1 MNNSEENLVD
11 DLLVEQSKNESETN
25 LISSSGQ
32 MVETEPS
39 KDYSF
44 TPPNSIIEEANTEA
58 ILDEIAFQEE
68 DNEDAMIKYEE
79 IDVKASSGQEP
90 VESKDKCNLEEE
102 LNEFLA
108 EEIAQN
114 IQDEICTEE
123 IAQSIRDEICT
134 EEIAQSIQDEI
145 CTEEIA
151 QSIPDEICTKEIAQS
166 VQDEICTKEIAQSIR
181 DEICTEEKQLEI
193 SKSIIT
199 PEESKQ
205 VSFDQSEEQEIIG
218 AVDLTNVSIVQ
229 KTQGIVLRKDSV
241 DFMNESYWVPKERD
255 RTTFSEKCQRGDFPF
270 QLSHKPEGLTLQWT
284 LPAKDLDFRYYLP
297 EFIKGLTEP
306 DDRYTIVANLCV
318 HDLIDSDKNKV
329 KMTLPYFMNDLYAAL
344 SSRYPAVCMNACKI
358 LQKLART
365 VGKHLGYY
373 FDRLFG
379 VLNMMRLKI
388 EYTEGQKTFIRNKDF
403 SLHPL
408 YEEIL
413 KTWCILQDILIQIS
427 EKQLKIMM
435 RCWVRPL
442 PWLTF

>member
-1 MNNSEENLVD
+1 MNNSEEHLVD
-11 DLLVEQSKNESETN
+11 DSLVRLTEEQPKNESETN
-25 LISSSGQ
+25 LILSSDQ

-44 TPPNSIIEEANTEA
+44 TAQNSIIEEANTEA
-58 ILDEIAFQEE
+58 ISKEIEFQEE
-68 DNEDAMIKYEE
+68 DNENAMIKYEE
-79 IDVKASSGQEP
+79 IDVEASGGQEL
-90 VESKDKCNLEEE
+90 VESKDECNLEEE
-102 LNEFLA
+102 LNEFLSEEITQNIQDEIYT

-114 IQDEICTEE
+114 IQDEIYTEE
-123 IAQSIRDEICT
+123 IAQGIQDETYT

-145 CTEEIA
+145 Y
-151 QSIPDEICTKEIAQS
+151 
-166 VQDEICTKEIAQSIR
+166 
-181 DEICTEEKQLEI
+181 TEEKQLEI
-193 SKSIIT
+193 SKSVIT

-205 VSFDQSEEQEIIG
+205 VSFDQSEEEEIIG

-270 QLSHKPEGLTLQWT
+270 QLSHKPEGLTLQWM

-297 EFIKGLTEP
+297 EFIKGLIEP
-306 DDRYTIVANLCV
+306 DDRYSIVANLCV

-329 KMTLPYFMNDLYAAL
+329 KMALPYFMNDLYAAL

-358 LQKLART
+358 LQKLATT

-388 EYTEGQKTFIRNKDF
+388 EYTEGQKTFIRKKDF

-413 KTWCILQDILIQIS
+413 KTWCILQEILIQIS

>member
-145 CTEEIA
+145 CTEEI
-151 QSIPDEICTKEIAQS
+151 E
-166 VQDEICTKEIAQSIR
+166 
-181 DEICTEEKQLEI
+181 LEI